1 MKLAHFFVSK
11 LAFIAC
17 CQFPVVSNIAQA
29 DQSALSAAIGSK
41 YRSPEYIKRDAARH
55 PLETLSFF
63 GITPTMS
70 VVEIWPGGGWYTEI
84 LAPLLKKN
92 GHFFAAH
99 FPKNTSVT
107 FFRNSRDNF
116 TKKLNAEPSQYD
128 KVTLTE
134 LSSRDF
140 STVAPKQSADMILT
154 FRNVHNWISAGGD
167 KLAFTFFYN
176 ALKPGGILGVVEHR
190 AHANTSIEEMKKSGY
205 VTENHVVFLAESA
218 GFKLVARS
226 EINANPK
233 DNKDHPKG
241 VWTLPP
247 TLRLGDKDRQT
258 YITIGESDRMT
269 LKFKKPLN

>member
-1 MKLAHFFVSK
+1 MKLAHSFVSK

-17 CQFPVVSNIAQA
+17 AQFAVISNIAEA
-29 DQSALSAAIGSK
+29 DQSALSGAIESRH
-41 YRSPEYIKRDAARH
+41 RSPEYTKRDAARH
-55 PLETLSFF
+55 PMETLSFF
-63 GITPTMS
+63 GVTPSMS

-84 LAPLLKKN
+84 LAPLLNEN

-99 FPKNTSVT
+99 FPKDTSLT
-107 FFRNSRDNF
+107 FFRNSRDSF
-116 TKKLNAEPSQYD
+116 KTKLNAEPSQYD

-134 LSSRDF
+134 LSSRNI
-140 STVAPKQSADMILT
+140 SKVAPEHSADMVLT

-167 KLAFTFFYN
+167 KLAFASFYN

-190 AHANTSIEEMKKSGY
+190 AHANTSIENMKKSGY
-205 VTENHVVFLAESA
+205 VTENHVIFLAESA

-233 DNKDHPKG
+233 DKKNHPKG

-247 TLRLGDKDRQT
+247 TFRLGDKDRQT
-258 YITIGESDRMT
+258 YIAIGESDRMT
-269 LKFKKPLN
+269 LKFKKPLK